1 MPGSAGLVSHC
12 KHAQNACIMPDAHVD
27 QGLPMIRGRVRQ
39 VAALRWRTGGLLF
52 AVLVIVALPY
62 MITRGGS
69 QQSLLAG
76 ELVTRSA
83 EVEAL
88 VYRIADETHDSESAI
103 QHLLTDDPYS
113 HAEAAAQNAER
124 AVPMLLDELR
134 RKAGDN
140 PEQEHLVEQLGE
152 VEGGRLAL
160 LQQAMK
166 RYQQGDRAGAEQA
179 LRDAGALFRI
189 DSIVDKI
196 VGNAEQSLQTRRFAA
211 QQQSVDNRL
220 VLALTAA
227 AQLLMLTIVVVVSER
242 QIGRRLRAEIRERQA
257 VQRSQM
263 ILQAVRE
270 PIALLDNNLRT
281 LLVNAAFSEIYGVPE
296 DSRAEYL
303 NEIGQGAWADEVLQ
317 QRLRDVLLRD
327 RELWDFEL
335 IQRTI
340 DGVERHVVINARRLQ
355 QQDSETPVLLL
366 TVSDVTTRA
375 LVEQQVKEL
384 NHQLEGKVAQISD
397 VNRELEAFSYSVSH
411 DLRAPLRHIT
421 AFAQKLE
428 HHLGEDV
435 DDTSRHYLTVIRD
448 ASRRMAQLIEDLLVF
463 SRLGRGALRLQAVD
477 MQSLV
482 DEARILAESDAP
494 GRRIEW
500 QIESLPVVVGDENML
515 RTVWQNL
522 IGNAVKYTG
531 NREVAHIEVSVRRND
546 TGDYEFSVV
555 DDGAGFDMRY
565 VDKLF
570 GVFQRLHKVSE
581 FPGNGIG
588 LANVRRIV
596 MRHGGQV
603 RAEGEPGRGARFHF
617 TLSGIEPP
625 TANGWLSS

>member
-1 MPGSAGLVSHC
+1 
-12 KHAQNACIMPDAHVD
+12 MPDAHVE
-27 QGLPMIRGRVRQ
+27 QGPSMIRGRVRQ

-52 AVLVIVALPY
+52 AVVVIVALPY

-69 QQSLLAG
+69 QQSLAAG

-83 EVEAL
+83 EVQGL
-88 VYRIADETHDSESAI
+88 VYRIADQTHNSESAI
-103 QHLLTDDPYS
+103 QHLLADDPNR
-113 HAEAAAQNAER
+113 HAAATAQTAEKV
-124 AVPMLLDELR
+124 VPTLLDELR
-134 RKAGDN
+134 RMAAGN
-140 PEQEHLVEQLGE
+140 PEQDRLVEQLGE

-160 LQQAMK
+160 LHQATQ

-179 LRDAGALFRI
+179 LRDAGALFPI
-189 DSIVDKI
+189 DNIVEKI
-196 VGNAEQSLQTRRFAA
+196 VANAEQSLQERRADA
-211 QQQSVDNRL
+211 QQQSLNNRL

-270 PIALLDNNLRT
+270 PIALLDNSLRT
-281 LLVNAAFSEIYGVPE
+281 LLVNAAFSELYGVAE
-296 DSRAEYL
+296 DSRSEYL
-303 NEIGQGAWADEVLQ
+303 DDIGQGAWADEVLQ

-340 DGVERHVVINARRLQ
+340 DGVERHVVINARRIQ
-355 QQDSETPVLLL
+355 QQDSESPALLL

-428 HHLGEDV
+428 HHLGPEADE
-435 DDTSRHYLTVIRD
+435 TTHHYLSVIRD

-482 DEARILAESDAP
+482 DEARMLAESEVQ

-500 QIESLPVVVGDENML
+500 HIEPLPVVVGDENML

-531 NREVAHIEVSVRRND
+531 NREIAHISVTVRRD
-546 TGDYEFSVV
+546 ADGDYEFTVA

-565 VDKLF
+565 IDKLF
-570 GVFQRLHKVSE
+570 GVFQRLHKASE

-617 TLSGIEPP
+617 TLSAIEPP
-625 TANGWLSS
+625 TANGWLSP

>member
-1 MPGSAGLVSHC
+1 
-12 KHAQNACIMPDAHVD
+12 
-27 QGLPMIRGRVRQ
+27 MIRAGVRQ

-69 QQSLLAG
+69 QQSLAAG
-76 ELVTRSA
+76 ERVTRA
-83 EVEAL
+83 AQVQAL
-88 VYRIADETHDSESAI
+88 VYRIADQTHDGESAL
-103 QHLLTDDPYS
+103 QHLLAGEPHKQS
-113 HAEAAAQNAER
+113 EAAAQATGKS
-124 AVPMLLDELR
+124 VPPLLTELR
-134 RKAGDN
+134 RLAIDS
-140 PEQEHLVEQLGE
+140 PQQEHLVEQLDE
-152 VEGGRLAL
+152 VEEGRMAL
-160 LQQAMK
+160 VQQALQ
-166 RYQQGDRAGAEQA
+166 RYRQNDYAGAEQA
-179 LRDAGALFRI
+179 LRDASELYRI
-189 DSIVDKI
+189 DGLVSQIVA
-196 VGNAEQSLQTRRFAA
+196 NAQQTLEERHLDA
-211 QQQSVDNRL
+211 QQQSVNNRL

-242 QIGRRLRAEIRERQA
+242 QIGRRLQAEIRERQA

-270 PIALLDNNLRT
+270 PIALLDHNLRT
-281 LLVNAAFSEIYGVPE
+281 LLVNAAFSELYGGAE
-296 DSRAEYL
+296 DRRAEHL
-303 NEIGQGAWADEVLQ
+303 EDIGQGAWADEVLQ

-335 IQRTI
+335 TQRTI

-355 QQDSETPVLLL
+355 QRDSESPALLL
-366 TVSDVTTRA
+366 TVSDVTARA

-384 NHQLEGKVAQISD
+384 NHQLEGKVTQISD

-428 HHLGEDV
+428 HHLGTEV
-435 DDTSRHYLTVIRD
+435 DDTARHYLGVIRE
-448 ASRRMAQLIEDLLVF
+448 ASGRMAQLIEDLLVF

-477 MQSLV
+477 MQALV
-482 DEARILAESDAP
+482 EEARLLAEGDAH
-494 GRRIEW
+494 GRSIEW
-500 QIESLPVVVGDENML
+500 NIGPLPVVVGDENML

-531 NREVAHIEVSVRRND
+531 QREVARIDVSVRRD
-546 TGDYEFSVV
+546 GSGDYEFTVA
-555 DDGAGFDMRY
+555 DNGAGFDMRY
-565 VDKLF
+565 LDKLF
-570 GVFQRLHKVSE
+570 GVFQRLHKASE

-588 LANVRRIV
+588 LANVRRII

-603 RAEGEPGRGARFHF
+603 RAEGEPGRGASFHF
-617 TLSGIEPP
+617 TLSGIDPP
-625 TANGWLSS
+625 TAQGWLSP

>member
-1 MPGSAGLVSHC
+1 MHHAGA
-12 KHAQNACIMPDAHVD
+12 HAE
-27 QGLPMIRGRVRQ
+27 QGPSMIRGRVRQ

-52 AVLVIVALPY
+52 AVVVIVALPY

-69 QQSLLAG
+69 QQSLAAG

-83 EVEAL
+83 EVQAL
-88 VYRIADETHDSESAI
+88 VYRIADQTYDSESAI
-103 QHLLTDDPYS
+103 EHLLADDPYS
-113 HAEAAAQNAER
+113 HAETTVQNVER
-124 AVPMLLDELR
+124 IVPNLLDQLHHIV
-134 RKAGDN
+134 ADN
-140 PEQEHLVEQLGE
+140 PEQERLVDQLGA
-152 VEGGRLAL
+152 VENGRLAL
-160 LQQAMK
+160 LHQAMQ
-166 RYQQGDRAGAEQA
+166 RYKQNDPIGAEQA

-189 DSIVDKI
+189 DDIAQKI
-196 VGNAEQSLQTRRFAA
+196 VLNAEQQLQLRRESARK
-211 QQQSVDNRL
+211 QSHDNSM
-220 VLALTAA
+220 VLALTAM
-227 AQLLMLTIVVVVSER
+227 AQVLMLTIVVVVSER
-242 QIGRRLRAEIRERQA
+242 QIGKRLRAEVGERQA

-281 LLVNAAFSEIYGVPE
+281 LLVNAAFSELYGVSE

-303 NEIGQGAWADEVLQ
+303 DDIGQGAWTDGVLQ

-327 RELWDFEL
+327 RELWDYEL
-335 IQRTI
+335 TQRTM

-355 QQDSETPVLLL
+355 QQDSENPALLL
-366 TVSDVTTRA
+366 TVSDITARA

-384 NHQLEGKVAQISD
+384 NHQLEGKVTQISD

-428 HHLGEDV
+428 THLGAEV
-435 DDTSRHYLTVIRD
+435 DQTSQHYLSVIRD
-448 ASRRMAQLIEDLLVF
+448 ASQRMAQLIEDLLVF

-482 DEARILAESDAP
+482 EEARGLAESETP
-494 GRRIEW
+494 GRHIVW
-500 QIESLPVVVGDENML
+500 QIEPLPVVVGDENML

-522 IGNAVKYTG
+522 IGNAVKYTSQ
-531 NREVAHIEVSVRRND
+531 RETARVEISAKQNDAGDHEFTVSDN
-546 TGDYEFSVV
+546 
-555 DDGAGFDMRY
+555 GAGFDMRY

-570 GVFQRLHKVSE
+570 GVFQRLHKASE

-588 LANVRRIV
+588 LANVQRIV
-596 MRHGGQV
+596 MRHGGRV
-603 RAEGEPGRGARFHF
+603 WAEGEPGRGARFHF
-617 TLSGIEPP
+617 TLSGVEPP
-625 TANGWLSS
+625 SPDGWLSP

>member
-1 MPGSAGLVSHC
+1 MP
-12 KHAQNACIMPDAHVD
+12 
-27 QGLPMIRGRVRQ
+27 
-39 VAALRWRTGGLLF
+39 WRTGGLLL

-62 MITRGGS
+62 MITRGS
-69 QQSLLAG
+69 SRQSLQAG

-83 EVEAL
+83 EVQAL
-88 VYRIADETHDSESAI
+88 VYRIADQTHDAESAI
-103 QHLLTDDPYS
+103 QHLLADDPYS
-113 HAEAAAQNAER
+113 HAEAVAVSAENTI
-124 AVPMLLDELR
+124 PGLLDELR
-134 RKAGDN
+134 HITADSASQQR
-140 PEQEHLVEQLGE
+140 LVEQLGA
-152 VEGGRLAL
+152 VENGRLAL
-160 LQQAMK
+160 LHQAID
-166 RYQQGDRAGAEQA
+166 RYHRNDRAGAEQA
-179 LRDAGALFRI
+179 LRDAGALFHVDDI
-189 DSIVDKI
+189 ADKI
-196 VGNAEQSLQTRRFAA
+196 VADAEQSLQQRREAA
-211 QQQSVDNRL
+211 REQSENSRL
-220 VLALTAA
+220 VLTLTAA
-227 AQLLMLTIVVVVSER
+227 AQLLVLMIVVIVSER

-270 PIALLDNNLRT
+270 PIALLDHNLST
-281 LLVNAAFSEIYGVPE
+281 LLVNAAFSELYGVPE
-296 DSRAEYL
+296 ESRAEYL
-303 NEIGQGAWADEVLQ
+303 EDVGQGAWADEVLL

-335 IQRTI
+335 TQRTI

-355 QQDSETPVLLL
+355 QQDSESPVLLL
-366 TVSDVTTRA
+366 TVSDVTARA

-384 NHQLEGKVAQISD
+384 NHQLESKVAQISD

-428 HHLGEDV
+428 DHLGEEV
-435 DDTSRHYLTVIRD
+435 DGTTRHYLSVIRD
-448 ASRRMAQLIEDLLVF
+448 ASFRMAQLIEDLLVF

-477 MQSLV
+477 MHALV
-482 DEARILAESDAP
+482 EETCALAESEAP
-494 GRRIEW
+494 GRRIVW
-500 QIESLPVVVGDENML
+500 HVDPLPVVVGDENML

-531 NREVAHIEVSVRRND
+531 QREIAHIDIAMRHTD
-546 TGDYEFSVV
+546 GGDYEFTIA

-570 GVFQRLHKVSE
+570 GVFQRLHKASE

-596 MRHGGQV
+596 MRHGGRV
-603 RAEGEPGRGARFHF
+603 WAEGEPGHGARFHF
-617 TLSGIEPP
+617 TLSAIEPP
-625 TANGWLSS
+625 SSSSP

>member
-1 MPGSAGLVSHC
+1 MP
-12 KHAQNACIMPDAHVD
+12 
-27 QGLPMIRGRVRQ
+27 
-39 VAALRWRTGGLLF
+39 WRTGGLLL

-62 MITRGGS
+62 MITRGS
-69 QQSLLAG
+69 SRQSLQAG

-83 EVEAL
+83 EVQAL
-88 VYRIADETHDSESAI
+88 VYRIADQTHDAESAI
-103 QHLLTDDPYS
+103 QHLLADDPYS
-113 HAEAAAQNAER
+113 HAETVAVSAENTI
-124 AVPMLLDELR
+124 PGLLEELR
-134 RKAGDN
+134 RISADN
-140 PEQEHLVEQLGE
+140 PSQQRLVEQLGA
-152 VEGGRLAL
+152 VENGRLAL
-160 LQQAMK
+160 LHQAVD
-166 RYQQGDRAGAEQA
+166 RYHHNDRAGAEQA
-179 LRDAGALFRI
+179 LRDAGALFHVDDI
-189 DSIVDKI
+189 ADKI
-196 VGNAEQSLQTRRFAA
+196 VATAEQALQQRREAA
-211 QQQSVDNRL
+211 REQSENSRL
-220 VLALTAA
+220 LLTLTAA
-227 AQLLMLTIVVVVSER
+227 AQLLVLMIVVIISER

-270 PIALLDNNLRT
+270 PIALLDHNLRT
-281 LLVNAAFSEIYGVPE
+281 LLVNAAFSELYGVPE
-296 DSRAEYL
+296 ESRAEYL
-303 NEIGQGAWADEVLQ
+303 EDVGQGAWADEVLL

-335 IQRTI
+335 TQRTI

-355 QQDSETPVLLL
+355 QQDSESPVLLL
-366 TVSDVTTRA
+366 TVSDVTARA

-384 NHQLEGKVAQISD
+384 NHQLESKVAQISD

-428 HHLGEDV
+428 DHLGEQV
-435 DDTSRHYLTVIRD
+435 DGTTRHYLSVIRD
-448 ASRRMAQLIEDLLVF
+448 ASFRMAQLIEDLLVF

-477 MQSLV
+477 MHALV
-482 DEARILAESDAP
+482 EETCALAESEAP
-494 GRRIEW
+494 GRRIVW
-500 QIESLPVVVGDENML
+500 HVDPLPVVVGDENML

-531 NREVAHIEVSVRRND
+531 QREIAHIDIAMRHTD
-546 TGDYEFSVV
+546 GGDYEFTIA

-570 GVFQRLHKVSE
+570 GVFQRLHKASE

-596 MRHGGQV
+596 MRHGGRV
-603 RAEGEPGRGARFHF
+603 WAEGEPGHGARFHF
-617 TLSGIEPP
+617 TLSAIEPP
-625 TANGWLSS
+625 SSSSS

>member
-1 MPGSAGLVSHC
+1 MIPGG
-12 KHAQNACIMPDAHVD
+12 
-27 QGLPMIRGRVRQ
+27 VRQ
-39 VAALRWRTGGLLF
+39 VAAMPWRTGGLLF

-62 MITRGGS
+62 MITRGS
-69 QQSLLAG
+69 SKQSFEAG

-83 EVEAL
+83 EVQAL
-88 VYRIADETHDSESAI
+88 SYRIADQTHGAESAI
-103 QHLLTDDPYS
+103 QHLLADDPYS
-113 HAEAAAQNAER
+113 HAETLARNTENAI
-124 AVPMLLDELR
+124 PGLLDELR
-134 RKAGDN
+134 RVTADN
-140 PEQEHLVEQLGE
+140 TTQDRLVEQLSAAE
-152 VEGGRLAL
+152 SGRLAL
-160 LQQAMK
+160 LHQAIE
-166 RYQQGDRAGAEQA
+166 RYQHNDRAGAEQA
-179 LRDAGALFRI
+179 LRDAGALFHI
-189 DSIVDKI
+189 DDLVDQIV
-196 VGNAEQSLQTRRFAA
+196 VNAEQTLQQRREAA
-211 QQQSVDNRL
+211 RKQSDNSRL
-220 VLALTAA
+220 VLTLTAA
-227 AQLLMLTIVVVVSER
+227 AQLLLLMIVVIVSER
-242 QIGRRLRAEIRERQA
+242 QIGRRLQAEVRERQA

-270 PIALLDNNLRT
+270 PIALLDHNLRT
-281 LLVNAAFSEIYGVPE
+281 LLVNAAFSELYGVSE
-296 DSRAEYL
+296 ESRAEYL
-303 NEIGQGAWADEVLQ
+303 EDVGQGAWADEVLL

-340 DGVERHVVINARRLQ
+340 DGVERHAVINARRLQ
-355 QQDSETPVLLL
+355 QQDSESPVLLL
-366 TVSDVTTRA
+366 TVSDVTARA

-428 HHLGEDV
+428 DHLGEEIDH
-435 DDTSRHYLTVIRD
+435 TSRHYLSVIRD
-448 ASRRMAQLIEDLLVF
+448 ASHRMAQLIEDLLVF

-477 MQSLV
+477 MRALV
-482 DEARILAESDAP
+482 DETRALAESETQ
-494 GRRIEW
+494 GRQIVWDIEP
-500 QIESLPVVVGDENML
+500 LPMVVGDENML

-531 NREVAHIEVSVRRND
+531 QREVAHIDVSVQQD
-546 TGDYEFSVV
+546 DGGDYEFTIA

-570 GVFQRLHKVSE
+570 GVFQRLHKASE

-596 MRHGGQV
+596 MRHGGRV
-603 RAEGEPGRGARFHF
+603 WAEGQPGRGARFHF
-617 TLSGIEPP
+617 TLSAIEPP
-625 TANGWLSS
+625 SSSP